1 MRKLISIKKEII
13 IILSFFLLCEF
24 IFINNRLSILNYI
37 RKIHKLQNKA
47 QIKVSNFTELL
58 FNFTINNNTI
68 LIFEP
73 NEYHFECTPG
83 FTKYFIDLGYNVDI
97 LMHKFGIDTFNLF
110 DGTENIRLLVF
121 DNLDNI
127 HTHSKS
133 LSFVIKKY
141 SLIIIQTADINDKD
155 ILNKLDLLNINN
167 SFFIFHNL
175 EKTENPIYSK
185 YFDQN
190 RIWTLGNFSKG
201 LQVNPHYFGNI
212 KIKDKNKKTRFF
224 MTSSIY
230 RNYRTLISSVEKLKK
245 RNYNFEI
252 FITGWSKSIILN
264 QIPNNLKDVFQ
275 IKYKV
280 SYNELYQLVKSC
292 DYIIIPF
299 DTSKNF
305 TLRYR
310 TTKSTGS
317 IQLSYG
323 FLKPSIIDEKYSYV
337 YNLNEKNSLLYENYS
352 YLYNAMEKAIL
363 LGNEDYKILE
373 SNLYITTKQ
382 IFEYSLN
389 NIRKSINSFY

>member
-1 MRKLISIKKEII
+1 M
-13 IILSFFLLCEF
+13 
-24 IFINNRLSILNYI
+24 
-37 RKIHKLQNKA
+37 
-47 QIKVSNFTELL
+47 L
-58 FNFTINNNTI
+58 F
-68 LIFEP
+68 
-73 NEYHFECTPG
+73 
-83 FTKYFIDLGYNVDI
+83 
-97 LMHKFGIDTFNLF
+97 
-110 DGTENIRLLVF
+110 
-121 DNLDNI
+121 
-127 HTHSKS
+127 
-133 LSFVIKKY
+133 
-141 SLIIIQTADINDKD
+141 
-155 ILNKLDLLNINN
+155 NKLDLLNINN

-175 EKTENPIYSK
+175 EETENPIYSK

-252 FITGWSKSIILN
+252 YITGWIKSIKLN

>member
-1 MRKLISIKKEII
+1 
-13 IILSFFLLCEF
+13 
-24 IFINNRLSILNYI
+24 
-37 RKIHKLQNKA
+37 
-47 QIKVSNFTELL
+47 
-58 FNFTINNNTI
+58 
-68 LIFEP
+68 
-73 NEYHFECTPG
+73 
-83 FTKYFIDLGYNVDI
+83 
-97 LMHKFGIDTFNLF
+97 
-110 DGTENIRLLVF
+110 
-121 DNLDNI
+121 
-127 HTHSKS
+127 
-133 LSFVIKKY
+133 
-141 SLIIIQTADINDKD
+141 
-155 ILNKLDLLNINN
+155 
-167 SFFIFHNL
+167 
-175 EKTENPIYSK
+175 
-185 YFDQN
+185 
-190 RIWTLGNFSKG
+190 
-201 LQVNPHYFGNI
+201 
-212 KIKDKNKKTRFF
+212 

-252 FITGWSKSIILN
+252 FITGWNKFIKLN

-292 DYIIIPF
+292 DYIIISF